1 MRTPGVAKSVPTLA
15 ACGVPSPLTLPQVEL
30 NRKTA
35 TGQFWNYRLL
45 CNLCSATLL
54 CTVGRPPNEVRT
66 PMHTR
71 ITRAILFALYQTS
84 VAASIALLPL
94 ALLTRQAGVTLPAHK
109 IVNRLE
115 RAYDTTA

>member
-1 MRTPGVAKSVPTLA
+1 MS
-15 ACGVPSPLTLPQVEL
+15 
-30 NRKTA
+30 
-35 TGQFWNYRLL
+35 
-45 CNLCSATLL
+45 
-54 CTVGRPPNEVRT
+54 
-66 PMHTR
+66 TR
-71 ITRAILFALYQTS
+71 IPRAILFALYQTS